1 MSGFN
6 VITRALESREISLAW
21 PIREMWQKKRQ
32 RTYVNGEVRKIQS
45 TEEGLDPSCWY
56 WGCRKGPDARKW
68 GWPLQT
74 ENDSWPNASQETGTS
89 FYNHEELTS
98 VNNLNEPE
106 NGFSP
111 KYPEKNQVQP
121 THWFLP
127 WPFFAEKLALPDC
140 TRTFDIQNSKII
152 YLYCFTP
159 LSLW

>member
-21 PIREMWQKKRQ
+21 SIREMWQKKGQ

-56 WGCRKGPDARKW
+56 WGCGKGPEARKW

-111 KYPEKNQVQP
+111 KYPEGNQVLP

-127 WPFFAEKLALPDC
+127 WTLFAEKLALPDC
-140 TRTFDIQNSKII
+140 TWTFDLQNSKII
-152 YLYCFTP
+152 YLDCFTP